1 MKQKNDSYYL
11 GGFSSKMNVA
21 TASVLKHGTAAFLEE
36 NLDSAR
42 EFASFASFFEQN
54 FHKHGNSVNWGKFN
68 ELFMLMSAHS
78 CNSSERESHAPAW
91 MRSTKKSNPDKIGI
105 CNNLECP
112 LPDRLRVKRSGMVY
126 CAKCNHVN
134 YCNRECQK
142 SDWKRHKEYCFDS
155 SKGEEDKHKKPS
167 YLLFQRSGYNIYLI
181 GDVYSYF
188 RTQK

>member
-1 MKQKNDSYYL
+1 MELQL
-11 GGFSSKMNVA
+11 SSKKTWIVLVNLLRLPAFSNRTSTNMETQSTGESLMN
-21 TASVLKHGTAAFLEE
+21 
-36 NLDSAR
+36 
-42 EFASFASFFEQN
+42 
-54 FHKHGNSVNWGKFN
+54 
-68 ELFMLMSAHS
+68 
-78 CNSSERESHAPAW
+78 NSSERESHAPAW